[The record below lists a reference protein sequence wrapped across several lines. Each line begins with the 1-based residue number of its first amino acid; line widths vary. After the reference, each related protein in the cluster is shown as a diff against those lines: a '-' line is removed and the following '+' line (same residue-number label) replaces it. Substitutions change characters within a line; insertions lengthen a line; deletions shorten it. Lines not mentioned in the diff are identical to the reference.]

1 MLLIAQIKHI
11 KNYITIKWKLS
22 FRKAVIKMEETYHD
36 LIKTVYDYIEP
47 LKSVHAVKMYL

>member
-47 LKSVHAVKMYL
+47 FEVRTCG